1 MSRAT
6 PKMRAFAGRLIADET
21 KGNRS
26 SEIKGPTALH
36 IFEVLRPHL
45 GTLMGTTGF
54 RGLISRA
61 LMLASAEVPW
71 LCRLQVRA
79 DGSVEGF
86 DGTDDWA
93 DAEKTAEGNVVLVA
107 QLLGLLVAFIGEQ
120 LALQMMRE
128 VWPSLSFDGL
138 DFE

>member
-26 SEIKGPTALH
+26 SEIKGPTALQ
-36 IFEVLRPHL
+36 IFEKLRPHL
-45 GTLMGTTGF
+45 ATLTGTTGF

-61 LMLASAEVPW
+61 LMLANAEVPW

-86 DGTDDWA
+86 DGTDAWA
-93 DAEKTAEGNVVLVA
+93 DTEETAERNVVLVA

-120 LALQMMRE
+120 LALQMVRE
-128 VWPSLSFDGL
+128 VWPKLSFDAL